1 MKNIAFIICFIARG
15 LTFFFFTLYQSPSN
29 KMDLTY
35 SNDVAKKIDESRY
48 QQQFFENKRG
58 LYNHSVNPFAR
69 RHMKNAPVQYR
80 EHHPEDSNRVEEVVM
95 STECCSRPGQT
106 VVIGRKSEDAPI
118 ENGTFFWKELRSMP
132 HPNRRC
138 STTKRIGFDLTE
150 NA

>member
-1 MKNIAFIICFIARG
+1 
-15 LTFFFFTLYQSPSN
+15 
-29 KMDLTY
+29 MDLSY
-35 SNDVAKKIDESRY
+35 SNDVGVQIDQTRFA
-48 QQQFFENKRG
+48 QQFFTNKRG
-58 LYNHSVNPFAR
+58 LNNHAVNPYAR
-69 RHMKNAPVQYR
+69 PNLTNQPVQYR

-106 VVIGRKSEDAPI
+106 VVIGRKSEDVPI
-118 ENGTFFWKELRSMP
+118 AENTFFWKELRSVP